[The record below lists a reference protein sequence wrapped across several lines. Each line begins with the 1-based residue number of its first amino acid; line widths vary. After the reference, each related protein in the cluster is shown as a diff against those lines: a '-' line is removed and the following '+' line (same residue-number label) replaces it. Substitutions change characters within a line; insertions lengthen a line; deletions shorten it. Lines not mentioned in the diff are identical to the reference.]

1 MMFVVLMACG
11 ITSSTSVETKPE
23 PVAKPV
29 EVETVAITPEILEA
43 LKTADAADG
52 VEDKVATK
60 CSGCALGMDG
70 DAAHTVEVEEYSL
83 HLCSSMCKEYFS
95 KDISG
100 NLKQLVN

>member
-1 MMFVVLMACG
+1 MIMLAFILACG
-11 ITSSTSVETKPE
+11 STASTPTETKPA
-23 PVAKPV
+23 PVSV
-29 EVETVAITPEILEA
+29 STVAVTPEVLEA

-52 VEDKVATK
+52 TADKVATK

-70 DAAHTVEVEEYSL
+70 DPAHTLTVEDYSL

-100 NLKQLVN
+100 NLKKLIN